1 MGGPNAHATRGDWE
15 RWITHDRHTAVV
27 EAVLQQH
34 REDHWI
40 GSGRTSDEP
49 IEVRVEISARSSAL
63 PHNGPRAAPTMAGK
77 FADRTAWGGGGGGWF
92 SASFGPSRRFSGADP
107 EMDRLYFTHPRLASH
122 LTAFGESVALGE
134 CLRATTLPLDK
145 PVPEVEF
152 EGKKFCLTGNFSG
165 DRKECAADI
174 EARGGTVQN
183 HVSGKT
189 DYLVIGEY
197 ASPAWKQSSY
207 GGKIEKA
214 VELKAAGK
222 GVKIISERT
231 LQENFSGPV

>member
-1 MGGPNAHATRGDWE
+1 MADHTQYRRAQRRLAERLQAELLGMGRGLIADGKVNQ
-15 RWITHDRHTAVV
+15 D
-27 EAVLQQH
+27 EAEALLAFLEAQADLPQEPLALEL
-34 REDHWI
+34 REQVRGMLAD
-40 GSGRTSDEP
+40 GALDE
-49 IEVRVEISARSSAL
+49 EESARL
-63 PHNGPRAAPTMAGK
+63 YGTLGELV
-77 FADRTAWGGGGGGWF
+77 GG
-92 SASFGPSRRFSGADP
+92 
-107 EMDRLYFTHPRLASH
+107 EQ
-122 LTAFGESVALGE
+122 ALGE

-145 PVPEVEF
+145 PAPEVTF

-222 GVKIISERT
+222 GVKIVAEKI
-231 LQENFSGPV
+231 LLAKM

>member
-1 MGGPNAHATRGDWE
+1 MADHTHYRKTQRRLAERLQAELLGMGRGLIADGKVNQ
-15 RWITHDRHTAVV
+15 D
-27 EAVLQQH
+27 EAEALLAFLEAQADLPQEPLALEL
-34 REDHWI
+34 REQVRGMLAD
-40 GSGRTSDEP
+40 SALDE
-49 IEVRVEISARSSAL
+49 EESARL
-63 PHNGPRAAPTMAGK
+63 YGTLGELV
-77 FADRTAWGGGGGGWF
+77 GG
-92 SASFGPSRRFSGADP
+92 
-107 EMDRLYFTHPRLASH
+107 EQ
-122 LTAFGESVALGE
+122 ALGE

-145 PVPEVEF
+145 PAPAVEF
-152 EGKKFCLTGNFSG
+152 DGRKFCLTGNFSG

-222 GVKIISERT
+222 GVKIISEQV
-231 LQENFSGPV
+231 LQEIL

>member
-1 MGGPNAHATRGDWE
+1 MADHTQYRRAQRRLAERLQAELLGMGRGLIADGKVNQ
-15 RWITHDRHTAVV
+15 D
-27 EAVLQQH
+27 EAEALLAFLEAQADLPQEPLALELREQVRGMLADGVL
-34 REDHWI
+34 
-40 GSGRTSDEP
+40 DE
-49 IEVRVEISARSSAL
+49 EESARL
-63 PHNGPRAAPTMAGK
+63 YGTLGELV
-77 FADRTAWGGGGGGWF
+77 GG
-92 SASFGPSRRFSGADP
+92 
-107 EMDRLYFTHPRLASH
+107 EQ
-122 LTAFGESVALGE
+122 ALGE

-145 PVPEVEF
+145 PAPEVTF

-222 GVKIISERT
+222 GVKIVAEKI
-231 LQENFSGPV
+231 LLAKM